1 MNIKENDVVTEI
13 GKGEYRVRVT
23 TKYIE
28 SSQRYTTTIEMG
40 SRNSGGMEIHPAE
53 IDGLRKALKKH
64 RKQLG
69 DC

>member
-13 GKGEYRVRVT
+13 GKGEYRVRIT
-23 TKYIE
+23 A
-28 SSQRYTTTIEMG
+28 RYQEVPGRYMTSIEMG
-40 SRNSGGMEIHPAE
+40 EHGGCMKIHPAE